1 MAGFPSRAHKVEIQ
15 VLGDCV
21 LISGSTREIHA
32 SRLPQV
38 FESMQYFPTLN
49 LVLNFYKILLTTIS
63 VGFFILKKTEIP
75 RRRKS
80 ITRSYFPARKMPP

>member
-21 LISGSTREIHA
+21 LISGSTREIRA

-38 FESMQYFPTLN
+38 FGRN
-49 LVLNFYKILLTTIS
+49 HLLCS
-63 VGFFILKKTEIP
+63 
-75 RRRKS
+75 RRS
-80 ITRSYFPARKMPP
+80 RSKE